1 MESWATP
8 PLADG
13 CQTARFAA
21 IASRTRLER
30 NVNQFPKTLLAIIF
44 TVAVA
49 CFSSASNIYV
59 AQNLTGGD
67 TGADCADA
75 HSAAWF
81 NTAANWGAGANQI
94 GPGTTVHAC
103 GTFTGSAGGTML
115 TFRGSGTSGNPVT
128 LLFESGADFTAPY
141 WSATQGAI
149 SCTGQSFIT
158 IDGGTNGKIE
168 NTANGTALANHQ
180 LSQGM
185 EIDCNNATIKNLTI
199 TNIYVRTANSTD
211 SVDSACLGVNGV
223 NNLLVTG
230 NTLNRCRVAFGAAFC
245 NNSNY
250 EISSNQISFAD
261 HGITV
266 GTGSSNCKVDTVK
279 IHDNDIGTGAYVWD
293 GAGCPWH
300 HDGMHIFGNV
310 PGNDATNVM
319 IYNNF
324 FHGLWSNDTALGQ
337 SCLNAYIYFED
348 GYTDPLIFNNVM
360 EMDAGTMNYANNGL
374 ITLKHSI
381 QGSGGEIYNNT
392 ITGQGMGLCFLTQN
406 NPSIVGIKNNVF
418 SNCGYAPQL
427 DGSSSVANASGI
439 DHNLYFGAGVGDWT
453 YQSNS
458 MMAFN
463 SGSPNWQALAFDAKG
478 QNGKDPK
485 LDANFKLQTGS
496 AAIGAGV
503 NLASLGIPLLN
514 TDKAGAVRPAN
525 GNWDVGAYQFASGGG
540 PQAPTGLVAAVH

>member
-1 MESWATP
+1 MK
-8 PLADG
+8 
-13 CQTARFAA
+13 RF
-21 IASRTRLER
+21 
-30 NVNQFPKTLLAIIF
+30 LLALACIVF
-44 TVAVA
+44 MTAVGAVA
-49 CFSSASNIYV
+49 SDIYV
-59 AQNLTGGD
+59 AQNAAGAN

-81 NTAANWGAGANQI
+81 NTATNWGAGANQI
-94 GPGTTVHAC
+94 GPGTIVHAC

-128 LLFESGADFTAPY
+128 LLFEPGADFTAPY

-149 SCTGQSFIT
+149 SCTGQNFIT

-180 LSQGM
+180 QSEGM
-185 EIDCNNATIKNLTI
+185 EIDCDNATIKSLTI
-199 TNIYVRTANSTD
+199 TNIYLRTANSTD
-211 SVDSACLGVNGV
+211 SVDSGCLALNNVS
-223 NNLLVTG
+223 NLLVTG
-230 NTLNRCRVAFGAAFC
+230 NTLNNCRVAFGAAFC
-245 NNSNY
+245 NDSNY
-250 EISSNQISFAD
+250 EISSNKISFAD

-337 SCLNAYIYFED
+337 SCTNAYIYFED

-360 EMDAGTMNYANNGL
+360 EMDAGSLNYPNNGF
-374 ITLKHSI
+374 ITLKHSP

-392 ITGQGMGLCFLTQN
+392 ITGQGSGLCILTQD
-406 NPSIVGIKNNVF
+406 NPNIIGIKNNIF
-418 SNCGYAPQL
+418 SQCGYAPQL
-427 DGSSSVANASGI
+427 DGSSSVTNANGI
-439 DHNLYFGAGVGDWT
+439 DHNLYFSTAGGWT
-453 YQSNS
+453 YQSS
-458 MMAFN
+458 TMMNFN
-463 SGSPNWQALAFDAKG
+463 SGSPNWQGMAFDAKG

-503 NLASLGIPLLN
+503 NLASLGIPLLD
-514 TDKAGAVRPAN
+514 TDRAGVARPQS
-525 GNWDVGAYQFASGGG
+525 GNWDVGAYQFSSSNG
-540 PQAPTGLVAAVH
+540 PAPPTNLAATVH